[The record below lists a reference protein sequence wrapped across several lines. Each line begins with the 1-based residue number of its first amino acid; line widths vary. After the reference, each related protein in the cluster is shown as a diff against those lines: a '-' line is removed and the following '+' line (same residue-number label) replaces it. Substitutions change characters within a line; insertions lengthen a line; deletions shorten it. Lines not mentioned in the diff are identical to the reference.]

1 MRSSLLWPQLVT
13 QLACD
18 SLTSIVAMAVR
29 DGAEPCCYGN
39 VPVRE
44 LSGFVGSK
52 RLRGMFVWHCFSSN
66 VRVCLRV
73 FACLCLTVRCPRAA
87 VMSASVR
94 DTPSAPPLFLGF
106 RGARHSN
113 HILCW
118 LTTPLLPWLLAKL
131 LPGWPADASELLGSN
146 WWTSHPSDDTVFMN
160 SASPPLM
167 LGQHKDRHIGAQRW
181 FEDYFMHG

>member
-1 MRSSLLWPQLVT
+1 MWPQLVT

-66 VRVCLRV
+66 VRVCV
-73 FACLCLTVRCPRAA
+73 SACVCVSVSYCAMSQGCRDLCQRSRHTVRAASLLGLPR
-87 VMSASVR
+87 S
-94 DTPSAPPLFLGF
+94 
-106 RGARHSN
+106 
-113 HILCW
+113 
-118 LTTPLLPWLLAKL
+118 TPLQPHLVLANHASFAMVTGQTVARVTSGCIRVAGIKL
-131 LPGWPADASELLGSN
+131 VDFAS
-146 WWTSHPSDDTVFMN
+146 
-160 SASPPLM
+160 
-167 LGQHKDRHIGAQRW
+167 QR
-181 FEDYFMHG
+181 